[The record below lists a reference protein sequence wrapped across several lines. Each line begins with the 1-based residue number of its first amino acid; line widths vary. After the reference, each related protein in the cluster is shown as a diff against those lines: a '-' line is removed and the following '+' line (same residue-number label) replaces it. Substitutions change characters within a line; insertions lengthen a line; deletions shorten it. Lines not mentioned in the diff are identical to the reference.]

1 MTALEQPPLA
11 LYVHMPWC
19 VAKCPYCDFNSH
31 VHKGVLP
38 QAAYADALLKDL
50 ELEADTVGH
59 REISSIFF
67 GGGTPSLFSAEI
79 MATLM
84 AGIRAR
90 VPLAD
95 DVEVTLEANPGTVEH
110 GRFAGYRD
118 AGINR
123 ISVGAQSFGARQLQL
138 LGRIHGAGDTAVAV
152 GEVVAAGVANFNL
165 DLMYALPEQ
174 SVDDAV
180 QDVERA
186 LALDPPHLSHYQ
198 LTLEPGTVFHARPP
212 QLPDEDLSALIE
224 EATHARLEAAGYVR
238 YEISAWSLPG
248 AMCRHNRNY
257 WRFGDYLGIGAGA
270 HGKRTHPEA
279 DLIIRTE
286 KPKGPKDYMGA
297 VQDGS
302 VIGVVRDV
310 PHVRRPFEYFL
321 NVLRLTEGF
330 TLSEFSARTGLA
342 EGVVAAPIADALKRG
357 LLEEVGRTFRPSLRG
372 LRFLNDLQAIFLDPA

>member
-1 MTALEQPPLA
+1 MTALQQPPLA

-31 VHKGVLP
+31 VHKGALP
-38 QAAYADALLKDL
+38 QASYIDALLKDL
-50 ELEADTVGH
+50 ELEATTVPH

-67 GGGTPSLFSAEI
+67 GGGTPSLFSAESL
-79 MATLM
+79 ATLM

-90 VPLAD
+90 VPIAD

-123 ISVGAQSFGARQLQL
+123 ISLGAQSFGARQLQL
-138 LGRIHGAGDTAVAV
+138 LGRIHDAGDTAMAV
-152 GEVVAAGVANFNL
+152 DEVVAAGLSNFNL

-174 SVDDAV
+174 SVEAAEHDIDT
-180 QDVERA
+180 A
-186 LALDPPHLSHYQ
+186 LALGPPHVSHYQ
-198 LTLEPGTVFHARPP
+198 LTLEPGTVFHSRPP
-212 QLPDEDLSALIE
+212 HLPDEDVSATIE
-224 EATHARLEAAGYVR
+224 EATHARLEAAGYFR
-238 YEISAWSLPG
+238 YEISAWALPG

-286 KPKGPKDYMGA
+286 KPKGPREYMGA
-297 VQDGS
+297 VQAGS
-302 VIGVVRDV
+302 VIGLVRDV
-310 PHVRRPFEYFL
+310 PRVRRPFEYFL

-330 TLSEFSARTGLA
+330 TLGEFSARTGLA
-342 EGVVAAPIADALKRG
+342 EDSVALPITDALKRG
-357 LLEEVGRTFRPSLRG
+357 LLEGSGSEFRPSARG